1 MAFTP
6 RLTAPTDLTT
16 YYGSWNSYNRFS
28 SYGNEGNCTWY
39 AYGRTGEIAGRNI
52 YNEFYITQSPGN
64 GKDWIYNTWP
74 SYTHTSGSI
83 DLHLGDILVWG
94 GGTYGH
100 VEVVEA
106 ISNNTITTS
115 YSISG
120 ENWAKSRFFA
130 TRQIS
135 KPTWGS
141 YLGYV
146 EYNDGSTAYLRNTF
160 IGYIHNKYA
169 EDGPTPPTPPTPTE
183 TPAVY
188 FTPSSYSD
196 VMQSTED
203 YIDFNFTV
211 TVSGIP
217 ITEDA
222 SNGLSFSSNCYRYA
236 YTTGWNYTSYV
247 IGGVT
252 YQTGTRSLIVRYPRR
267 YNTAYNDTAY
277 MYYNKNFSNGLATGD
292 ASMRIQ
298 IRDKGVDETLLSIIA
313 NILRRRK
320 RRIKIK
326 LK

>member
-146 EYNDGSTAYLRNTF
+146 EYNDGSTAYLTNTF

-169 EDGPTPPTPPTPTE
+169 EDGPTPPTPTE
-183 TPAVY
+183 EPSVTVY
-188 FTPSSYSD
+188 PSAYDSI
-196 VMQSTED
+196 MQATED

-211 TVSGIP
+211 VVEGIP
-217 ITEDA
+217 IDEDA
-222 SNGLSFSSNCYRYA
+222 RGAISFSSNCHRSM
-236 YTTGWNYTSYV
+236 YTSNWTYTEYV
-247 IGGVT
+247 IDGVR
-252 YQTGTRSLIVRYPRR
+252 YLTGRRSLIVK
-267 YNTAYNDTAY
+267 YNRLHDYAYYDTAY
-277 MYYNKNFSNGLATGD
+277 MYYRKTFSNGSVNSATRMG
-292 ASMRIQ
+292 IQ
-298 IRDKGVDETLLSIIA
+298 IDAKETDDDIISIIA
-313 NILRRRK
+313 YLLGRRK
-320 RRIKIK
+320 KRVKYKIK
-326 LK
+326 